1 MNEQE
6 RLKAKVESWQKT
18 KDHIEGIVRDAIK
31 KVREDQQAQRD
42 EQTRR
47 S

>member
-18 KDHIEGIVRDAIK
+18 KDHIEQVVKAAIK
-31 KVREDQQAQRD
+31 KVQEDQQARRD